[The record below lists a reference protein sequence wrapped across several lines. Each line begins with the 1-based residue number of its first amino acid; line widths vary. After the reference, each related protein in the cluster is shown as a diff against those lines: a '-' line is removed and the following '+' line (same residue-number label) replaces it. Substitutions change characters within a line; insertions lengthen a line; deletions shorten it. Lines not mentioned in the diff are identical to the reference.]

1 MTEHAIALTD
11 VSRTYR
17 GGAGVQQVD
26 LSVRRGEIHAL
37 VGLNGAGKSTLMK
50 LMVGMLRPTSGRIEL
65 LGESIADAD
74 DAAVAAAAVMAA
86 LMTGLLRWASTGDGA
101 RLSAAIERSLDVL
114 ESP

>member
-50 LMVGMLRPTSGRIEL
+50 LMVGMLRPTSGRIEV
-65 LGESIADAD
+65 LGRSATEAEP
-74 DAAVAAAAVMAA
+74 
-86 LMTGLLRWASTGDGA
+86 ASTPVPPRADPPLRPGKKLVGA
-101 RLSAAIERSLDVL
+101 EAPKRDQIAA
-114 ESP
+114 